1 MARLQGG
8 PSKPMIDSDK
18 QWIRFGEFDPY
29 LKTVQTLDPY
39 KLDPTLPP
47 AAESYF
53 VSGERYLD
61 EVFGDI
67 DRSVAPGFR
76 PTHAVDFGCSVGRI
90 AIALARRCELMTG
103 IDIAPQSLIE
113 AERNT
118 QKFQIRNARWILSDD
133 TLSRLDGP
141 VDLFHS
147 YNVLQHIA
155 VDRGMRIIERAL
167 ELLTPQGVIAVHVP
181 YADRGSAV
189 RRAINWAQAT
199 IGGVHQL
206 ANVVRRR
213 PMSYPHML
221 MNPYDLAEIFGLLAR
236 YGCDQVHCRLV
247 DQRRYPGAIV
257 MARKQT
263 GRPER

>member
-1 MARLQGG
+1 
-8 PSKPMIDSDK
+8 
-18 QWIRFGEFDPY
+18 
-29 LKTVQTLDPY
+29 
-39 KLDPTLPP
+39 
-47 AAESYF
+47 
-53 VSGERYLD
+53 
-61 EVFGDI
+61 
-67 DRSVAPGFR
+67 
-76 PTHAVDFGCSVGRI
+76 
-90 AIALARRCELMTG
+90 MTG